1 VKEEGEPTPR
11 GRVRIEEF
19 GCLCYEVVERSTV
32 DLSFEVKPELSGSK
46 VGSFKVG
53 DLRDK

>member
-1 VKEEGEPTPR
+1 MKEEGEPTPR